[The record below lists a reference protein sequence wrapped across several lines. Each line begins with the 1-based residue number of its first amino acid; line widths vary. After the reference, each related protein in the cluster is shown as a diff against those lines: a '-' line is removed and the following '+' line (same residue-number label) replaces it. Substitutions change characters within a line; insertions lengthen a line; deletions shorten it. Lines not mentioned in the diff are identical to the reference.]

1 MWDTC
6 TFSVYSRTTDF
17 IDESSAELAAESILR
32 FLATRGMLRSNVPES
47 FLAKRGML
55 RSKVPESV
63 LRFLAEKGM
72 LGWEI
77 PEGSKTKFVKEEEL
91 INIHNKK
98 GGILIRYHRPAD
110 FVRAGNLLAEIIDP
124 YTTEV
129 REKICAPTD
138 GTLFFAHHAQL
149 IGCGK
154 KSVRPQT
161 AHCFLP
167 IMPS

>member
-1 MWDTC
+1 MFPGYGAGETTQRLADRIFTALQGYKWGVHLASFYLPGDFVPHVRVMDTGYQSNEEGRDTC

-32 FLATRGMLRSNVPES
+32 FLATRGMLRS
-47 FLAKRGML
+47 
-55 RSKVPESV
+55 KVPESV

-77 PEGSKTKFVKEEEL
+77 PEGSKTKIVKEEEL
-91 INIHNKK
+91 INIHK
-98 GGILIRYHRPAD
+98 ILIRR
-110 FVRAGNLLAEIIDP
+110 R
-124 YTTEV
+124 
-129 REKICAPTD
+129 
-138 GTLFFAHHAQL
+138 
-149 IGCGK
+149 CGK
-154 KSVRPQT
+154 KSVRPRT